1 MSELPDLAAWSPCV
15 GDAFRLQLDEGQSVD
30 LELIEAT
37 ALEPARGAPRQD
49 PFSLVFRGP
58 ANVQLAQTTY
68 RLQHEGMGEVPV
80 FLVPIGADEEGTF
93 YEAIFN

>member
-1 MSELPDLAAWSPCV
+1 MSDVPDLAAWSPCV
-15 GDAFRLQLDEGQSVD
+15 GEVFRVVLDEEQLIE

-37 ALEPARGAPRQD
+37 ALPAHRGAPRQD

-58 ANVQLAQTTY
+58 ATVQLGQAMHT
-68 RLQHEGMGEVPV
+68 LEHERIGQQPV